1 MHVLV
6 HPSSLVHCRPKLD
19 HTGKTVWG
27 KKCGVIFFPPFS
39 ASFVRPTWP
48 SSKML
53 LQMIHW
59 VIHPV
64 FLPALHQPDKHEMNP
79 KKLECIKCRLQFGTK
94 QCQKY
99 IIERVLQTISRNH
112 TTTETTTSYVAV
124 KCKSW
129 YTRWKNVIIYLR
141 VSVCVGCAGK
151 MTQNCST
158 HQCYVSSHADV
169 CRQAKSKVMRHPT
182 HQSLANV
189 APNKTEADRQSW
201 WIAPPPTPPGH

>member
-1 MHVLV
+1 M
-6 HPSSLVHCRPKLD
+6 
-19 HTGKTVWG
+19 WG
-27 KKCGVIFFPPFS
+27 DPPPPP
-39 ASFVRPTWP
+39 PTP
-48 SSKML
+48 L
-53 LQMIHW
+53 FCYLW

-64 FLPALHQPDKHEMNP
+64 FLPALHQPDTHEMNP
-79 KKLECIKCRLQFGTK
+79 KNLGRIECRLEFSAK
-94 QCQKY
+94 QCQKH
-99 IIERVLQTISRNH
+99 IMERVLQTISRNH
-112 TTTETTTSYVAV
+112 TTTETTSYVAV

-129 YTRWKNVIIYLR
+129 YTHWQNVIIYLR

-189 APNKTEADRQSW
+189 APNKTEAYRQSW

>member
-1 MHVLV
+1 
-6 HPSSLVHCRPKLD
+6 
-19 HTGKTVWG
+19 
-27 KKCGVIFFPPFS
+27 
-39 ASFVRPTWP
+39 
-48 SSKML
+48 
-53 LQMIHW
+53 MIHW

-79 KKLECIKCRLQFGTK
+79 KKLGCIKCRLQFGTK

-112 TTTETTTSYVAV
+112 TTTEMTTSYVAV

-189 APNKTEADRQSW
+189 APNKTEAYRQSW